1 MKNLFLNTVLIVA
14 LLFIFYTIY
23 ENIIRK
29 KEGLQVLYPS
39 DFNKNEDYLLSN
51 EDNYKVL
58 PFDLGRRVNYQ
69 FTCVNN

>member
-1 MKNLFLNTVLIVA
+1 MKNLILNTVLIVA
-14 LLFIFYTIY
+14 LTFIFYTIY

-29 KEGLQVLYPS
+29 KEGLQVLYPG

-51 EDNYKVL
+51 EDNHKVL